1 MSLEDELLNSEL
13 KEDKD
18 ILDRDT
24 ITLMLEQEFHVPSL
38 VMKNELAKE
47 ENLPWEERKVE
58 EQHSWKQ
65 IDNVLVGIDK
75 FNFPIDFLN
84 FGMEVNQQV
93 FLKTLCCQ
101 KASVD

>member
-1 MSLEDELLNSEL
+1 MSLEDELLNSTL

-24 ITLMLEQEFHVPSL
+24 IPLMFEQEFQVPSL

-47 ENLPWEERKVE
+47 EKLPWEERKVE
-58 EQHSWKQ
+58 EQHPWKI

-75 FNFPIDFLN
+75 FNFLVDFLT

-93 FLKTLCCQ
+93 FDRSSITT
-101 KASVD
+101 S